1 MPEVSART
9 AGTLVAAAGVALGA
23 PHVTHTLEY
32 AGDAAAVAVHVVVP
46 IALAAVLVAAG
57 YLLAAE
63 RLVPEGEVAR
73 ALGWLLVG
81 VAVLEF
87 MTAWML
93 AGVVVDGG
101 IVPEPSEALLNAA
114 TVGGL
119 VGLLV
124 GVYDGR
130 VRHQQRYVDQL
141 NRINN
146 TLRIASQE
154 LVHADSRKEIERAV
168 CTRLTESD
176 PYDSA
181 WVGRHDRERSRVVP
195 STWAG
200 IDDEYVE
207 SIVITVDDSPT
218 GNGPGGQAIKTGEL
232 QAIQNVLDDPSAEP
246 WRDLFESEGVESLAV
261 VPFVHG
267 DTVYGFVS
275 LYANRPNV
283 FDDRERQVLAELGE
297 TVGHAIH
304 SIETRDRLA
313 ARERDLERQNERLE
327 QFAGVVSHDLRNP
340 LNTAEGYLDLAREDG
355 DGEHLDRVATA
366 LDRMNELIEDVLT
379 LARQGQT
386 VSERETVD
394 MESLVEAAWG
404 TAGHSEAT
412 LEVDGDLGRLDCDAS
427 RVRQL
432 FENLFRNSVEHVGT
446 DVTVTVGRL
455 PDGFYVADDGP
466 GIPPEDRETV
476 FEAGYSTTREGTGF
490 GLNIVETLATAH
502 GWTVALTESEAG
514 GTRFEFTGVD
524 AWREEPTR
532 AS

>member
-9 AGTLVAAAGVALGA
+9 AGTLVAAAGGALGA

-267 DTVYGFVS
+267 DTV
-275 LYANRPNV
+275 
-283 FDDRERQVLAELGE
+283 ETELGSVSRDQIHGLAPE
-297 TVGHAIH
+297 YDRTRIDVLVRPDDLRATPEPRLDADADPNGTVVGRRYLGPTILYEVELDDGTSLQCMHNHDAGIPMDA
-304 SIETRDRLA
+304 RVRVALA
-313 ARERDLERQNERLE
+313 A
-327 QFAGVVSHDLRNP
+327 AHDLSWFPADQRP
-340 LNTAEGYLDLAREDG
+340 GDGDDG
-355 DGEHLDRVATA
+355 DGTARGLNGNVVGHPDA
-366 LDRMNELIEDVLT
+366 LD
-379 LARQGQT
+379 
-386 VSERETVD
+386 
-394 MESLVEAAWG
+394 
-404 TAGHSEAT
+404 
-412 LEVDGDLGRLDCDAS
+412 DA
-427 RVRQL
+427 
-432 FENLFRNSVEHVGT
+432 
-446 DVTVTVGRL
+446 
-455 PDGFYVADDGP
+455 
-466 GIPPEDRETV
+466 
-476 FEAGYSTTREGTGF
+476 
-490 GLNIVETLATAH
+490 
-502 GWTVALTESEAG
+502 
-514 GTRFEFTGVD
+514 
-524 AWREEPTR
+524 
-532 AS
+532 